1 MVQLVSFSPMKAW
14 VIYRATHY
22 LFETLCTAGQWS
34 CLFGSVCL
42 YVLLWETVDLY
53 GSGSFINSAPTWQ
66 YVSNFQMSQEEKE
79 KRLTANKLFLLE
91 MCVCVWAGKRDWEW
105 EKEPGIKKAFVILKT
120 RQSVVTSSYGN
131 VDIHCSGRAVLIP
144 FRWQKWEHNSCRESK
159 KWEHTVWVWS
169 VVG

>member
-91 MCVCVWAGKRDWEW
+91 MCVCVWERVSERERKWDRERAIERMRDSDRRLEKDNINILYPHRGKLWRVNGT
-105 EKEPGIKKAFVILKT
+105 PGARPV
-120 RQSVVTSSYGN
+120 
-131 VDIHCSGRAVLIP
+131 
-144 FRWQKWEHNSCRESK
+144 
-159 KWEHTVWVWS
+159 
-169 VVG
+169 